1 MAEPTVYL
9 KMDTKVKTAADV
21 ICIGDLGKIYC
32 QDTHVSSK
40 IKPLKVYV
48 FQKKD
53 KGRCVISALKVT
65 ELIYGCC
72 PHCTVDIVGAT
83 ETIVDQVKPG
93 HSSRWTVWPK
103 VVLVSL
109 LCFFG
114 TMYTIMA
121 YHNDIN
127 ITELFSQIYE
137 MVMGRPGDGFTVLEA
152 AYSVGLAVG
161 ISIFYN
167 HIGKRRLTPDPS
179 PVEVEMRVYGDDIN
193 TALVELA
200 NREEK
205 TIDVS

>member
-9 KMDTKVKTAADV
+9 KMDTKVKTEADV
-21 ICIGDLGKIYC
+21 ICISDLGKIYC
-32 QDTHVSSK
+32 QDTHISSK
-40 IKPLKVYV
+40 IEPLKVHV

-65 ELIYGCC
+65 EVIYGCC

-83 ETIVDQVKPG
+83 ETIVDQVKPE
-93 HSSRWTVWPK
+93 HSPRWVVWLK
-103 VVLVSL
+103 LVLVSM

-127 ITELFSQIYE
+127 ITQLFDQIYE
-137 MVMGRPGDGFTVLEA
+137 MVMGEPGSGFTVLEA

-193 TALVELA
+193 TALVEMA
-200 NREEK
+200 SREER